1 MSILIKF
8 QESIM
13 LKEKLGLYEDVHFQD
28 QMFVFPFF
36 KSFGLIIHYTSN
48 FRVETLKVHDC
59 VNLFSV
65 RLFNYVNNVQ
75 VKIVQCCSWKVNI
88 QINLSMSRAFLATKI
103 YYKVDQKTKE
113 KQSVSMFKL
122 NV

>member
-1 MSILIKF
+1 
-8 QESIM
+8 M

-28 QMFVFPFF
+28 QIFVFPLF
-36 KSFGLIIHYTSN
+36 SNRWLNNHYTSN
-48 FRVETLKVHDC
+48 FWVETLKVHDC

-103 YYKVDQKTKE
+103 YYKVDQKTEE

-122 NV
+122 KV